1 VSQIQKEILITKNK
15 LKTIKINNL
24 LLHSKY
30 DPIKEAKYI
39 VKENFNENKI
49 NILFGFGIGYIYN
62 EIKSLYGEDKVIV
75 IDPFYKEL
83 KDYSIIK
90 PKHVIESIDKV
101 KINRLVHKMLS
112 FYSRK
117 INVICSP
124 NYQQLCM
131 NEYKETLK
139 ILKNIQHSNI
149 ISENTIRFF
158 GEIWQKNYIE
168 NLSLINNYSSFNELL
183 NKYKEPIVIASG
195 GPSLSK
201 QIPLLK
207 KYRSKCILIASGS
220 TINSLL
226 EEGICPDYIISV
238 DGGEANF
245 NHFKSISMNILS
257 DAKLIFAFSS
267 NYKIQQRFKN
277 KMYAFLLNDDEK
289 FQNYIY
295 KEFDLIFPRLVGGTS
310 VANFA
315 LSCAINMTEGPIA
328 IIGQDLAYTNNYSH
342 AKGNKNCEKMDE
354 ELLIKK
360 QAFKEMGY
368 YGQKVWTDSLFV
380 AMREEFEKLYD
391 VYADEKEIYNCTEG
405 GLKIENIPQKNFN
418 NFCEEFLKDDIN
430 RGNEVKYRKINNYPI
445 NLVLKKEIDEYKG
458 LIIKLQKALTLLERE
473 EHNKYFSDKLLKEL
487 DMVDEE
493 VKKIQEETSINYIFE
508 PVLLDAVSKY
518 DSEIG
523 ESQEKKFI
531 NAYKQNVELYKNL
544 IKALDTTIEIVNE
557 CLLKE
562 RNK

>member
-1 VSQIQKEILITKNK
+1 MEINQKEILLTKNK
-15 LKTIKINNL
+15 LKTIRINNL

-30 DPIKEAKYI
+30 DPIREARDI
-39 VKENFNENKI
+39 VKENFKVNALNV
-49 NILFGFGIGYIYN
+49 LFGFGIGYIYN
-62 EIKSLYGEDKVIV
+62 EIKSLYGDDETIV
-75 IDPFYKEL
+75 IDPFYKVL
-83 KDYSIIK
+83 KDHAIIE
-90 PKHVIESIDKV
+90 PKNIIDSIDKV
-101 KINRLVHKMLS
+101 KINRLVHKMLP
-112 FYSRK
+112 FYSK
-117 INVICSP
+117 NINVICSP

-158 GEIWQKNYIE
+158 GEIWQRNYIE
-168 NLSLINNYSSFNELL
+168 NLSLINRYSSFNELL
-183 NKYKEPIVIASG
+183 NKHKEPIVIASG

-226 EEGICPDYIISV
+226 EEEICPDYIISV

-245 NHFKSISMNILS
+245 NHFKSIAVNTLR

-267 NYKIQQRFKN
+267 NYKIQQNFKN
-277 KMYAFLLNDDEK
+277 TMYAFLLNDDEK
-289 FQNYIY
+289 FQNYLY

-315 LSCAINMTEGPIA
+315 LSCAINMTEAPIA

-354 ELLIKK
+354 GLLIKK
-360 QAFKEMGY
+360 QAFKETGY

-380 AMREEFEKLYD
+380 AMREEFEKLYV
-391 VYADEKEIYNCTEG
+391 VYEDEKEIYNCTEG
-405 GLKIENIPQKNFN
+405 GLKIERIPQKSFKD
-418 NFCEEFLKDDIN
+418 FCEEFLKDNIN
-430 RGNEVKYRKINNYPI
+430 IEESKNEPPPHYPI
-445 NLVLKKEIDEYKG
+445 NLVLKNEIDKYKS
-458 LIIKLQKALTLLERE
+458 LIIKLQKAVTLLEKE
-473 EHNKYFSDKLLKEL
+473 KLNNYFSDTLLKEL

-508 PVLLDAVSKY
+508 PILLDAVSKY
-518 DSEIG
+518 ETEIE
-523 ESQEKKFI
+523 ESREKKFI
-531 NAYKQNVELYKNL
+531 NAYKQNTELYKNL
-544 IKALDTTIEIVNE
+544 IKALKITIEIVNS
-557 CLLKE
+557 CLVKE
-562 RNK
+562 EK